1 MRGCIYYNPVFSIRQ
16 LGYPMRGVPSE
27 DSIASF
33 IARGFSDPN
42 AKMLQRVRK
51 AWNTVQR
58 KDKELRG
65 SNNGVIGGYHKW
77 LKARMQGIT

>member
-1 MRGCIYYNPVFSIRQ
+1 MS
-16 LGYPMRGVPSE
+16 GVPSE
-27 DSIASF
+27 ERIAPF

-51 AWNTVQR
+51 ARNAVQR

-65 SNNGVIGGYHKW
+65 SSNGVIGGYHQW
-77 LKARMQGIT
+77 LKA